1 LEILYIN
8 FFIIPGV
15 IRIISDIGLYV
26 TSYTLLVMALLPT
39 NEYKPFEPRAR
50 WRKWIGKHI
59 EQPLYKAVNKVKWT
73 II

>member
-1 LEILYIN
+1 
-8 FFIIPGV
+8 
-15 IRIISDIGLYV
+15 
-26 TSYTLLVMALLPT
+26 MALLPT